1 MSEAFGPEVT
11 SIRSPRVKAARQLAK
26 RALRLRARSFLAE
39 GPQAV
44 GAALARGDVVS
55 QLFITAAART
65 RHADLANEAARQG
78 AHVQAV
84 SGEVM
89 AELAQTITP
98 QGVLAVCR
106 YVDIPLA
113 RLAASGPRLVAI
125 LANVRDPGNAGTVL
139 RTADAAGA
147 DGVIFSDASVD
158 PYNSKCVRATAGSL
172 FHLPLVTGVRVA
184 QAAGAMREAG
194 LRILAADGR
203 AGRSLDGTGPGE
215 PGEPGGPL
223 GQPTA
228 WLFGNEAW
236 GLPAGLLAL
245 ADDAVAV
252 PIYGRAES
260 LNLAAAAAV
269 CLYAS
274 ARAARAGPASRAG
287 HGPPAAA
294 GRVPREQ

>member
-1 MSEAFGPEVT
+1 MTEPFGPELT
-11 SIRSPRVKAARQLAK
+11 SIRSPKVKAARQLAK

-44 GAALARGDVVS
+44 RAALARGGVVS
-55 QLFITAAART
+55 QLFITAAARA
-65 RHADLANEAARQG
+65 RHADLAGQAARQG

-106 YVDIPLA
+106 YIDIPLA
-113 RLAASGPRLVAI
+113 RLAASGPRLVVI

-172 FHLPLVTGVRVA
+172 FHLPLVMGVPVA
-184 QAAGAMREAG
+184 QAVGAMHEAG

-203 AGRSLDGTGPGE
+203 ASRSLDETG

-236 GLPAGLLAL
+236 GLPASLLAL

-252 PIYGRAES
+252 PIYGKAES

-274 ARAARAGPASRAG
+274 ARAARAARAG
-287 HGPPAAA
+287 RGGPPAAA
-294 GRVPREQ
+294 GRVPRGQ